1 MKHNNKIW
9 TCKNKEGVINLSKL
23 HSRLEKSEVKYSQ
36 ISNMERCKKDF
47 IFLINKL
54 DEIRA
59 ETKKVTEKP
68 KELDSRNRLI
78 TVLKSNSHEKQSLYS
93 NNLNIFGVFKRML
106 EGGVAREVVFAK
118 FFRTYPYCM
127 PNRDFI
133 KK

>member
-1 MKHNNKIW
+1 M
-9 TCKNKEGVINLSKL
+9 SKL
-23 HSRLEKSEVKYSQ
+23 LSRLEKSGVKYNQ

-47 IFLINKL
+47 TFLINKL

-59 ETKKVTEKP
+59 DTKKITEKP
-68 KELDSRNRLI
+68 KELDSRKRLI
-78 TVLKSNSHEKQSLYS
+78 TVLKSNSDEKQLLYS

-106 EGGVAREVVFAK
+106 EEGVDREVVFAK